1 MSRFVDTLLAHCAPD
16 SPTRSDRGI
25 TIGEP
30 TQPRRLTWAQVHE
43 KALLAGGILMRAAPG
58 VHPGD
63 AVAVLAGDP
72 ALIAP
77 AVQGVW
83 LAGGSVTMLHQPT
96 PRADLA
102 AWAADTVRVLG
113 MIGAKLVLLGP
124 PFDRLAALLDQRGIS
139 YLMLADLDD
148 PAVWPLTAPVPVGED
163 DTALLQLTSGSS
175 AEPKAVRITHG
186 NLYANMT
193 AMAQTADLDPA
204 NDVMVSWLPL
214 FHDMGMVGF
223 LTVPMALGLE
233 LVKVTPADFMSR
245 PLLWAEL
252 ISRHRGTVTAAPNFA
267 YALLA
272 RRLAGSDERFDLSSL
287 RFALNGAEPI
297 EPAAVR
303 AFISAGAR
311 FGLREGSMVCAY
323 GMAESTVGVSFAPHG
338 IGMQV
343 DTVDADALEAHRVAV
358 PAGPSDRHVR
368 AFPRLGPPLPGL
380 EVDVVAEDGRPLVE
394 REVGR
399 IRLRGES
406 VTREYLTV
414 EGAQPTQDLDGWL
427 DTGDEGYLADGDVV
441 ICGRRKDVIIMGGR
455 NIYPTDI
462 ERAAG
467 LVKGVRPGNVVAVRI
482 DAGARRESFAVA
494 VESNRAGDAEA
505 ERILRKEVTSRVVD
519 AIGLRPSAVVVL
531 PPATLPKTPSG
542 KLRRAAVSARIAE
555 YLQS

>member
-1 MSRFVDTLLAHCAPD
+1 MSRFVNTLLAHSAPD

-25 TIGEP
+25 TTGEP
-30 TQPRRLTWAQVHE
+30 AQPRRLTWTQVHD
-43 KALLAGGILMRAAPG
+43 KALRAAGTLTGSAAPA
-58 VHPGD
+58 VQHGD
-63 AVAVLAGDP
+63 AVAVLAADP

-96 PRADLA
+96 HRADLA

-124 PFDRLAALLDQRGIS
+124 PFDQLAPVLDQRGIS

-148 PAVWPLTAPVPVGED
+148 PAAGPLPAPVAVGED

-175 AEPKAVRITHG
+175 ADPKAVRITHC

-193 AMAQTADLDPA
+193 AMAQAGALDPA
-204 NDVMVSWLPL
+204 SDVMVSWLPL

-233 LVKVTPADFMSR
+233 LVKATPSDFMSR

-252 ISRHRGTVTAAPNFA
+252 ISRHRGTITAAPNFA

-272 RRLAGSDERFDLSSL
+272 RRLAGADEHFDLSSL
-287 RFALNGAEPI
+287 RLALNGAEPI

-303 AFISAGAR
+303 AFTAAGAQ
-311 FGLREGSMVCAY
+311 FGLSPGCMVCAY
-323 GMAESTVGVSFAPHG
+323 GMAEATVGVSFAPLE

-343 DTVDADALEAHRVAV
+343 DTVDADALEGRRRAV
-358 PAGPSDRHVR
+358 PADPSDQHVR

-380 EVDVVAEDGRPLVE
+380 EAQVVADDDRVLAE

-414 EGAQPTQDLDGWL
+414 EGARPAQDADGWL

-441 ICGRRKDVIIMGGR
+441 ICGRRKDVIFMGGR
-455 NIYPTDI
+455 NVY
-462 ERAAG
+462 
-467 LVKGVRPGNVVAVRI
+467 
-482 DAGARRESFAVA
+482 
-494 VESNRAGDAEA
+494 
-505 ERILRKEVTSRVVD
+505 
-519 AIGLRPSAVVVL
+519 
-531 PPATLPKTPSG
+531 
-542 KLRRAAVSARIAE
+542 
-555 YLQS
+555 